1 MIIGRNKE
9 QKQLMDALQSDK
21 SEFVVVYG
29 RRRVGKTFLVRQVLK
44 NNFIFDYTGI
54 KQITNSQQLK
64 IFTDT
69 LIRQGAILSKKPANW
84 FEAFDCLVNF
94 AVQSH
99 EHKKVIF
106 IDEIPWMDRPKSNFV
121 SALEYFWNS
130 WASIRNDIVLIICG
144 SASSWIIKKVFK
156 NKGGLHRRVSQS
168 IHLHP
173 FNLFECEEYAHAL
186 GLPYNRNHILEG
198 YMVMGGVPMYWS
210 QLSPQKSLAQNIN
223 DLFLAEDGVLRYE
236 FQELYA
242 SIFDSPEKYIKI
254 IDALASKKKGLTR
267 SEIVEISKLENN
279 GTLSDMIENLIE
291 CGFVR
296 KYCHTGKKL
305 RDALYQLVDFYTI
318 FYYQF
323 VKNAYGIDDDYWVK
337 IQVSPTYATW
347 CGLAFERVALVHSR
361 QIKAALGITG
371 IIANIYSWH
380 IRPTDTARGLQVDML
395 IDRSDKVINLCEM
408 KYYPLGY
415 TMSKKDAEN
424 IGAKIRGLTEYFP
437 TSRMIQLV
445 MLTSNGMLPSSN
457 SIPGTIALTADQLFI
472 P

>member
-1 MIIGRNKE
+1 MLIGRKSE
-9 QKQLMDALQSDK
+9 QQQLKDALQSDK

-29 RRRVGKTFLVRQVLK
+29 RRRVGKTYLVREVLGDS
-44 NNFIFDYTGI
+44 FTFVYTGI
-54 KQITNSQQLK
+54 KKITNSQQIK
-64 IFTDT
+64 IFTRN
-69 LIRQGAILSKKPANW
+69 LEKQGATITKKPTNW
-84 FEAFDCLVNF
+84 FEAFDCLADLVDRSSN
-94 AVQSH
+94 AR
-99 EHKKVIF
+99 KTIF
-106 IDEIPWMDRPKSNFV
+106 IDEIPWMDRVKSNFV
-121 SALEYFWNS
+121 PALEYFWNS
-130 WASIRNDIVLIICG
+130 WASARKDIVLIICG

-173 FNLFECEEYAHAL
+173 FSLLECEQYADAL
-186 GLPYNRNHILEG
+186 GLPFNRNQILEG

-223 DLFLAEDGVLRYE
+223 DLFLAQDGALRYE
-236 FQELYA
+236 FNDLYA
-242 SIFDSPEKYIKI
+242 SIFDSPENYIKI

-267 SEIVEISKLENN
+267 SEIVEVSKLENN
-279 GTLSDMIENLIE
+279 GTLSEMIENLIE
-291 CGFVR
+291 CGFIR

-323 VKNAYGIDDDYWVK
+323 VKNAYGIDDNYWVK

-347 CGLAFERVALVHSR
+347 CGLAFERVVLMHSR
-361 QIKAALGITG
+361 QLKNALGISG

-380 IRPTDTARGLQVDML
+380 IRGTETSEGVQIDML

-415 TMSKKDAEN
+415 KMSKKDAET
-424 IGAKIRGLTEYFP
+424 IMAKIRVLSDNMP
-437 TSRMIQLV
+437 KNRAIQLV
-445 MLTSNGMLPSSN
+445 MITSNGMLPGPN
-457 SIPGTIALTADQLFI
+457 SIPGTIAIEADQLFI

>member
-9 QKQLMDALQSDK
+9 KQQLEDALQSNK

-29 RRRVGKTFLVRQVLK
+29 RRRVGKTYLVRQTLK
-44 NNFIFDYTGI
+44 NNFTFDYTGI
-54 KQITNSQQLK
+54 KQISNSQQLK
-64 IFTDT
+64 IFADA
-69 LIRQGAILSKKPANW
+69 LARQGANFTKKPSNW
-84 FEAFDCLVNF
+84 FEAFDCLADFVT
-94 AVQSH
+94 QSK
-99 EHKKVIF
+99 ESRKKIF
-106 IDEIPWMDRPKSNFV
+106 IDEIPWMDRPRSNFV
-121 SALEYFWNS
+121 AALEYFWNS
-130 WASIRNDIVLIICG
+130 WASVRNDIVLIICG

-156 NKGGLHRRVSQS
+156 NKGGLHRRVTQS

-173 FNLFECEEYAHAL
+173 FNLLECEQYAQVL

-223 DLFLAEDGVLRYE
+223 DLFLVEDGVLRYE
-236 FQELYA
+236 FNELYA
-242 SIFDSPEKYIKI
+242 SIFDSPDRYIKI

-267 SEIVEISKLENN
+267 SEIVEASKLENN
-279 GTLSDMIENLIE
+279 GTLSEMIENLIE

-305 RDALYQLVDFYTI
+305 RDAIYQLVDFYTI

-323 VKNAYGIDDDYWVK
+323 VKNAYGIDDNYWVK
-337 IQVSPTYATW
+337 IQVSPTYTTW
-347 CGLAFERVALVHSR
+347 CGLAFERVALMHSR
-361 QIKAALGITG
+361 QLKAALGISG

-380 IRPTDTARGLQVDML
+380 IPATETSRGLQVDML
-395 IDRSDKVINLCEM
+395 IDRSDRVINLCEM

-424 IGAKIRGLTEYFP
+424 IGAKIRGLAEHFP
-437 TSRMIQLV
+437 KSRSIQLV
-445 MLTSNGMLPSSN
+445 MVTSNGMTPSTN
-457 SIPGTIALTADQLFI
+457 SIPGTIAIEANQLFI